1 MEIIA
6 QIDGDN
12 FICKITGTEFA
23 LLNGFDSIYVM
34 SRDTGKM
41 PKVGIT
47 CDLKKMVNTS
57 KFVRS
62 LRKKTL
68 ESIKK
73 QLEANIEA
81 LDKAMDDVSSLEVFT
96 ILADKDKD
104 VFE

>member
-6 QIDGDN
+6 QIDSDN
-12 FICKITGTEFA
+12 FICKINANEFA
-23 LLNGFDSIYVM
+23 LLNGFDSVYAM
-34 SRDTGKM
+34 QKDTGKAI
-41 PKVGIT
+41 KVGAT